1 MALNCPNKKYLPK
14 VKISTTE
21 VRSQVMSGVCEV
33 TIERRMCKIGKWPKY
48 HMIPSNNNVT
58 KLRSSCICFVW
69 CAHLWSPNFIRRVYI
84 VSAIGICILA
94 IVIEIGKFSAQLLI
108 IHLNTFRTVKIMKE
122 KCYEF
127 RNLSVASVRL
137 NIGPNGP
144 KAKLSLA
151 IDSVLIL
158 FILST
163 ITQIYN
169 YEMICSVCVCVCLPV
184 WSML

>member
-127 RNLSVASVRL
+127 RNLSVASVRWTL
-137 NIGPNGP
+137 VRMVRKQNCLW
-144 KAKLSLA
+144 LSIRCWFCSSCQLLLKY
-151 IDSVLIL
+151 IITKWFVL
-158 FILST
+158 
-163 ITQIYN
+163 
-169 YEMICSVCVCVCLPV
+169 CVCECLPV
-184 WSML
+184 RSML